1 MIISLWSGP
10 RNCSTALMYSF
21 AQRRDMSV
29 MDEPLFGHFLEHTG
43 AARPSREAV
52 LAKMPLDRPSI
63 LAQFERP
70 QTPHLF
76 LKHMANHTE
85 GWEEI
90 ADFTQHKQVLLT
102 RDPVRV
108 LASYQQHIQ
117 SPTRLDVCYDHQWRL
132 LNTYKT
138 QGIPLLV
145 VDSDAL
151 IKDPENQLKRLCTF
165 LDLPWDANML
175 CWEPGPRPEDGVWA
189 KYWYQSVHASAGWE
203 VPRIDQP
210 LPEISDWSQDLLQL
224 LAEVQPIFER
234 LQSYSR

>member
-1 MIISLWSGP
+1 
-10 RNCSTALMYSF
+10 MYSF
-21 AQRRDMSV
+21 AQRSDFRV
-29 MDEPLFGHFLEHTG
+29 IDEPLFAHFLKLTG
-43 AARPSREAV
+43 SERPSRDEV
-52 LAKMPLDRPSI
+52 LRTMPAD
-63 LAQFERP
+63 F
-70 QTPHLF
+70 QTIQQAWNSEGSHVF

-132 LNTYKT
+132 LNSCKT
-138 QGIPLLV
+138 QRIPLLV

-175 CWEPGPRPEDGVWA
+175 RWKPGPRPEDGVWA
-189 KYWYQSVHASAGWE
+189 QYWYQSVHASAGWE